1 MSKASCVISCPIDTY
16 SGYGARSRDFV
27 KAVIDA
33 RPDWDVKIIAQRW
46 GNTRFGYLQDHFD
59 YDLAGRIIPNLT
71 SQPDV
76 WMQITVPNEFQPVG
90 KYNIGVTAGIETTLC
105 HADWVAGCNRM
116 NLILTSSHHSKKVLQ
131 QTVWTLEDNRT
142 KQKQEIKCKTPV
154 EVLFEGL
161 RTDVYFKTKDFDLPA
176 LSTIPEK
183 FCFLFLGHWMQGDF
197 GEDRKNVG
205 YTVKAFLEC
214 FKNKTNAPALILKT
228 HQVGTSI
235 LDRERILDKIDQIR
249 SSVKGKLPNIYLLH
263 GEMNDKEI
271 NQLYNHPKVK
281 AMVSFNKGEG
291 FGRPLLEFTSTGKP
305 VLASNWS
312 GQIDFLNKEYC
323 FLVGGELDNVHPSA
337 AVDKVLLKEAKWFRP
352 DDGQVGAVLKACF
365 KTYKD
370 FLSKS
375 RKHTKYTKDNFSYEK
390 MVEEIDRLFKLAI
403 PEFAEKVELS
413 LPKLSLPKLKK
424 IDG

>member
-1 MSKASCVISCPIDTY
+1 
-16 SGYGARSRDFV
+16 
-27 KAVIDA
+27 
-33 RPDWDVKIIAQRW
+33 
-46 GNTRFGYLQDHFD
+46 
-59 YDLAGRIIPNLT
+59 
-71 SQPDV
+71 
-76 WMQITVPNEFQPVG
+76 
-90 KYNIGVTAGIETTLC
+90 
-105 HADWVAGCNRM
+105 
-116 NLILTSSHHSKKVLQ
+116 
-131 QTVWTLEDNRT
+131 
-142 KQKQEIKCKTPV
+142 
-154 EVLFEGL
+154 
-161 RTDVYFKTKDFDLPA
+161 
-176 LSTIPEK
+176 
-183 FCFLFLGHWMQGDF
+183 
-197 GEDRKNVG
+197 
-205 YTVKAFLEC
+205 
-214 FKNKTNAPALILKT
+214 
-228 HQVGTSI
+228 
-235 LDRERILDKIDQIR
+235 
-249 SSVKGKLPNIYLLH
+249 
-263 GEMNDKEI
+263 MNDKEI

-281 AMVSFNKGEG
+281 AMISFNKGEG

-312 GQIDFLNKEYC
+312 GQVDFLNKEYC